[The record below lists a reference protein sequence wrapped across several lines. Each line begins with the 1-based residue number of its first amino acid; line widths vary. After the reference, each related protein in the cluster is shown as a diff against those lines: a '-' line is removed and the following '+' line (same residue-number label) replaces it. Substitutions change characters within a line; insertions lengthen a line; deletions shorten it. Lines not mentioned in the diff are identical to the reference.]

1 MLNKLVLIIEQF
13 KIGRIIMLKEK
24 LTLDEY
30 NELGEF
36 SVNQIDKY
44 KSGEIDIYT
53 LVATITLN
61 AFNKGCQ
68 SAEV

>member
-1 MLNKLVLIIEQF
+1 
-13 KIGRIIMLKEK
+13 MLKEK

-36 SVNQIDKY
+36 SVNQIDKFE
-44 KSGEIDIYT
+44 SGEIDIYT
-53 LVATITLN
+53 LVDTITLN

-68 SAEV
+68 SLEGVTYGK

>member
-1 MLNKLVLIIEQF
+1 MF
-13 KIGRIIMLKEK
+13 KEK

-36 SVNQIDKY
+36 SLYQIDKLE
-44 KSGEIDIYT
+44 KGEIDIYD
-53 LVATITLN
+53 LVAVITLN
-61 AFNKGCQ
+61 AFNKGLQ

>member
-1 MLNKLVLIIEQF
+1 M
-13 KIGRIIMLKEK
+13 IMLKEK

-30 NELGEF
+30 TELGEF
-36 SVNQIDKY
+36 SVNQIDKFE
-44 KSGEIDIYT
+44 SGKIDIYT

-68 SAEV
+68 SVEV

>member
-1 MLNKLVLIIEQF
+1 
-13 KIGRIIMLKEK
+13 MLKEK

-36 SVNQIDKY
+36 SVNQIGKFE
-44 KSGEIDIYT
+44 SGEIDIYT
-53 LVATITLN
+53 LVSIITLN

>member
-1 MLNKLVLIIEQF
+1 
-13 KIGRIIMLKEK
+13 MLKEK

-36 SVNQIDKY
+36 SVNQIDKFE
-44 KSGEIDIYT
+44 SGKIDIYT

-61 AFNKGCQ
+61 AFNKGGQ